1 MSGGDGDSLGAMQRL
16 LVLLVALVAACGGS
30 AAQKCTINVPKP
42 ADPTPFLWRAAKDNV
57 VVWLYG
63 TIHNGTSA
71 AVPAAAWTA
80 LGSSLQF
87 ASELGDEEPDRDAIA
102 KLMKIESGKTLD
114 FLLSPDDWYELRD
127 TLRGNVREDEL
138 RRFRPWFAMIRL
150 TQKLS
155 PPPSQTMDAALADR
169 AKKAGKPVDALETW
183 NAQLE
188 TLAASVTVKDLADA
202 IHARGKIKCEL
213 AGMLAFYEAG
223 DADAM
228 KKWLAM
234 ESSEKL
240 LGERNRKWLAQIEA
254 YFATGGAFIAV
265 GLGHLIGDGNLP
277 ALLVEKGYTVERV
290 ASSRGSN

>member
-1 MSGGDGDSLGAMQRL
+1 MQRL

-30 AAQKCTINVPKP
+30 AAQKCTIDVPKP
-42 ADPTPFLWRAAKDNV
+42 ADPAPFLWRATRDNV

-71 AVPAAAWTA
+71 EVPAAAWTA
-80 LGSSLQF
+80 LSSLQF
-87 ASELGDEEPDRDAIA
+87 ASELGDLEPESDTIA

-127 TLRGNVREDEL
+127 ILRGNVREDDL

-155 PPPSQTMDAALADR
+155 PPPAQTMDAALADR
-169 AKKAGKPVDALETW
+169 AKKAGKPVDALESW
-183 NAQLE
+183 NEQLE
-188 TLAASVTVKDLADA
+188 ALASSVTVKDLADA
-202 IHARGKIKCEL
+202 IHARGKMKCEL
-213 AGMLAFYEAG
+213 AGMLAFYETG

-234 ESSEKL
+234 EASEQL
-240 LGERNRKWLAQIEA
+240 LAARNRKWLAQIEA
-254 YFATGGAFIAV
+254 YFGTGGAFIAV